1 MRRPIRPVRIAC
13 RARSKDV
20 RAEKLEEAKV
30 SKVIFDTSASPD
42 GFAIASGV
50 RLEEPMSDSGEELH
64 GWERGGGRASGRLAE
79 RIRAP

>member
-1 MRRPIRPVRIAC
+1 
-13 RARSKDV
+13 V

-50 RLEEPMSDSGEELH
+50 RLEEPMSDGGEELH
-64 GWERGGGRASGRLAE
+64 GWGTSIGSACRTHSRALSCRLRNETPVEAGRSEL
-79 RIRAP
+79 